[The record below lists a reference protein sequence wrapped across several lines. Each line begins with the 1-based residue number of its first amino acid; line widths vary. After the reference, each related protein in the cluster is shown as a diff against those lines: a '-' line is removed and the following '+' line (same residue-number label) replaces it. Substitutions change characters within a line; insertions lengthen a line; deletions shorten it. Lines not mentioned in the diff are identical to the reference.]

1 LIFFFCSCFF
11 VISSFNIIFIQKI
24 SFFVFFNFFSIS
36 LLWSPEM
43 ECRFDR
49 WTRAD
54 SILIVMVTYLS
65 CYLRLIRH
73 VLFLFFLSNVI
84 VLYLI
89 GWKLNYIDLCSWKKN
104 SQVIVIAFVFIYFF
118 FNFIKIKL
126 SYLISKHFNSNHIS
140 KQKKNMLA
148 AFKN

>member
-1 LIFFFCSCFF
+1 MRSWVWKVNEGWYSFFGLCFF

-49 WTRAD
+49 LTQAD

-65 CYLRLIRH
+65 CYLMLIRH
-73 VLFLFFLSNVI
+73 VLFLFFFIQCYRSIFNWLKI
-84 VLYLI
+84 ELHRFML
-89 GWKLNYIDLCSWKKN
+89 LKK
-104 SQVIVIAFVFIYFF
+104 
-118 FNFIKIKL
+118 KL
-126 SYLISKHFNSNHIS
+126 SSYCDRFCFHLF
-140 KQKKNMLA
+140 L
-148 AFKN
+148 F

>member
-1 LIFFFCSCFF
+1 MRSWVWKVNECWYSFFGLCFF

-65 CYLRLIRH
+65 CYLMLIRH
-73 VLFLFFLSNVI
+73 VLFLFFFIQCYRSIFNWLKI
-84 VLYLI
+84 ELHRFML
-89 GWKLNYIDLCSWKKN
+89 LKK
-104 SQVIVIAFVFIYFF
+104 
-118 FNFIKIKL
+118 KL
-126 SYLISKHFNSNHIS
+126 SSYCDRFCFHLF
-140 KQKKNMLA
+140 L
-148 AFKN
+148 F